1 MDKILRG
8 ISLLDMTEGV
18 AGPLAASLLGDMGT
32 SIIKVERPEGDWGRG
47 SEDPIRPNFAANN
60 RNKRDLCLDL
70 RKEAAGSI
78 IRRLVERVDVVLSNY
93 RQGVMERLGV
103 GYEAC
108 EIIKPGII
116 YCTISAFGQKGP
128 YSRLPASDTGMQ
140 ALSGIMESL
149 GEPEGL
155 PLRVGFPLVDIFSAA
170 MAVQGILLALYA
182 RQQGK
187 AATRIDVSLLNAALS
202 LQAMPFTSYLM
213 NGELPKRYGNQN
225 PTLSPA
231 GAYRTKDDRY
241 MTIAILA
248 ETQWARFC
256 QTMGIAPLSKDEKF
270 MNNSLRVKNRQALNA
285 ILAPLFLGKTR
296 GEWMH
301 ILKEADILCSPIN
314 TFVDV
319 WADSGL
325 RESISFW
332 QYKKG
337 EKEMRMMGNPIE
349 IDGEFASLELTSPLK
364 GEHTVEILKEVGYD
378 SREIQALLAQGIVY
392 SPPTTE
398 G

>member
-18 AGPLAASLLGDMGT
+18 AGPCAASLLGDMGA
-32 SIIKVERPEGDWGRG
+32 SVIKVERPEGDWGRG
-47 SEDPIRPNFAANN
+47 SEDPMRPNFAANN
-60 RNKRDLCLDL
+60 RNKKDLCLDL

-78 IRRLVERVDVVLSNY
+78 IKRLVERVDVVLSNY

-108 EIIKPGII
+108 EKIKPGII

-140 ALSGIMESL
+140 ALSGIMESI
-149 GEPEGL
+149 GEIDGL
-155 PLRVGFPLVDIFSAA
+155 PLRVGFPLVDIFSAT
-170 MAVQGILLALYA
+170 MAVQGILLALYG

-213 NGELPKRYGNQN
+213 TGELPKRYGNQN

-248 ETQWARFC
+248 ETQWERFC

-270 MNNSLRVKNRQALNA
+270 MNNSLRVKNRASLNTVL
-285 ILAPLFLGKTR
+285 IPLFLEKNR
-296 GEWMH
+296 EEWMRR
-301 ILKEADILCSPIN
+301 LQTADILCSPIN
-314 TFVDV
+314 TFVDL
-319 WADSGL
+319 WEDSGL
-325 RESISFW
+325 RESISLWKF
-332 QYKKG
+332 QQG
-337 EKEMRMMGNPIE
+337 GKEQRMMGNPIE
-349 IDGEFASLELTSPLK
+349 IDGEYASLELPPPLK
-364 GEHTVEILKEVGYD
+364 GQHTVEVLEELGYD
-378 SREIQALLAQGIVY
+378 FSEIHSLVAQGIVY
-392 SPPTTE
+392 RSAKK
-398 G
+398 